1 MEIVRMMKR
10 FKRCDTPLIFTFVCL
25 ALIIF
30 PIIYIFFGIFNQTNE
45 STEFLFKTQLK
56 FYIKNSFIILF
67 FTGIFTGI
75 IGTFLAYFETFY
87 EYKFKNFFKFTLIL
101 PFAIPSYLFGYIY
114 VDFFSYSGWL
124 VTFLRQN
131 FDIRVHFDIMNI
143 YGAIFVL
150 TLAFYPYVYIILR
163 GFLKRFPQN
172 YIEASQNLGCTQ
184 VKTFFKVILP
194 LSKPAIISG
203 MTLCLM
209 ECLNAYGVPN
219 YFGLHVFSTGIYK
232 AWVGYSDLNAA
243 IKLASILLFL
253 VFFIIIVQKL
263 LQKPYAITVTKR
275 QKIRAKKLSKKS
287 EIAVVCL
294 IFLFLFVALFLPLLH
309 IFIWLYQ
316 SYSDINLISLFNLS
330 KNTILLTTLSAMLIV
345 VFSLFINESLRLKE
359 GKIKEIATSFANIG
373 YSIPGSVV
381 GISMLA
387 IFINIDKSMQ
397 WLYRL
402 LEVKATLFLTLSPLV
417 LVFAYMIRFLSL
429 GYMGVQNSLNQQG
442 KKYYEASLSLGKG
455 KLKTFFLVDLPM
467 IKPAILSSFILV
479 FIEIIKELPLSSL
492 LTPPNLKTLA
502 FEMDRYASD
511 EQLALSAAPAIVV
524 VGISLALLVI
534 LNKIKDK

>member
-1 MEIVRMMKR
+1 MMKR
-10 FKRCDTPLIFTFVCL
+10 FKRCDAPLIFTFVCL
-25 ALIIF
+25 ALVIF

-87 EYKFKNFFKFTLIL
+87 KYKFKNFFKFTLIL

-232 AWVGYSDLNAA
+232 AWVGYGDLNAA

-263 LQKPYAITVTKR
+263 LQKPYSITVTKR

-294 IFLFLFVALFLPLLH
+294 IFLFLLVALFLPLLH

-316 SYSDINLISLFNLS
+316 SYSDINLISLFSLS
-330 KNTILLTTLSAMLIV
+330 KNTILLTTFSTMLIV

-429 GYMGVQNSLNQQG
+429 GYMGIQNSLNQQG

-534 LNKIKDK
+534 LNKLKDK

>member
-1 MEIVRMMKR
+1 VEIVRMMKR

-25 ALIIF
+25 ALVIF
-30 PIIYIFFGIFNQTNE
+30 PIIYILFGIFNQTNE

-67 FTGIFTGI
+67 FTGIFAGI

-232 AWVGYSDLNAA
+232 AWVGYGDLNAA

-330 KNTILLTTLSAMLIV
+330 KNTILLTTFSAMLIV

-429 GYMGVQNSLNQQG
+429 GYMGIQNSLNQQG

-534 LNKIKDK
+534 LNKLKDK